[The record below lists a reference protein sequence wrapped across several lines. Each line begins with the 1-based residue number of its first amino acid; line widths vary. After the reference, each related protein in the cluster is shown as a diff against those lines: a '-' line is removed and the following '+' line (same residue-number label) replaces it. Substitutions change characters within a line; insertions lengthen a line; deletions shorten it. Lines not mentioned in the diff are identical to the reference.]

1 MVLLEVLT
9 GLRVIDKRRPTEE
22 RNLVAWMKP
31 HMSNSKGRK
40 LSKIID
46 PHMEGRYIFK
56 SAAQIAQLALN
67 CLDTN
72 PKSRPSMQQVVETLE
87 RADEKPRVRFSPH
100 PRYLST

>member
-1 MVLLEVLT
+1 
-9 GLRVIDKRRPTEE
+9 
-22 RNLVAWMKP
+22 
-31 HMSNSKGRK
+31 MSNSKGRK

-46 PHMEGRYIFK
+46 PRMEGRYIFK

-87 RADEKPRVRFSPH
+87 RVDEKPRVRFSPH